1 MKDITVIAFD
11 LDDTLW
17 PCMPV
22 IDHAEATL
30 YQWLAQHYPRISTAF
45 SPGELIEQRKQF
57 MTREH
62 RFTVD
67 LSLMRHEFLKYLA
80 IEARYDPERFSRDG
94 FEVFYL
100 ARQQVSFYDD
110 VIPCLE
116 RLSKKFKL
124 GSISNGN
131 ASVEKV
137 GLGHLI
143 EHAVSASEL
152 KVAKPDSLIYHSLV
166 EHFKV
171 EAHQVLY
178 VGDDP
183 LFDVVGSLE
192 AGLKAIWINR
202 ENKPWPDDLPPPQHQ
217 ISDLHELEVLLDV

>member
-22 IDHAEATL
+22 IEHAEAAL
-30 YQWLAQHYPRISTAF
+30 YRWLEQHYPRITADY
-45 SPGELIEQRKQF
+45 SAADLVELRLQFMQREQRF
-57 MTREH
+57 S
-62 RFTVD
+62 VD
-67 LSLMRHEFLKYLA
+67 LSLMRYEFLKYLA
-80 IEARYDPERFSRDG
+80 VAAEYDPESFSRDG
-94 FEVFYL
+94 FEVFYQ
-100 ARQQVSFYDD
+100 ARQQVDFYDD

-116 RLSKKFKL
+116 RLSRKFKL

-131 ASVEKV
+131 ACVEKV

-143 EHAVSASEL
+143 EHAVSASEI
-152 KVAKPDSLIYHSLV
+152 KVAKPDSLIYQSLV
-166 EHFKV
+166 ERFSV

-183 LFDVVGSLE
+183 LFDVAGSQE

-202 ENKPWPDDLPPPQHQ
+202 ENKPWPEHLPAPKYQ
-217 ISDLHELEVLLDV
+217 ISNLHELELLLGV

>member
-1 MKDITVIAFD
+1 MKEISVIAFD

-22 IDHAEATL
+22 IEHAEATL
-30 YQWLAQHYPRISTAF
+30 YRWLEQHYPRISTAF
-45 SPGELIEQRKQF
+45 SAEGLVELRKQF
-57 MTREH
+57 IEREQ
-62 RFTVD
+62 RFSVD

-80 IEARYDPERFSRDG
+80 VQAKYDPEQFSTEG
-94 FEVFYL
+94 FEVFYQ
-100 ARQQVSFYDD
+100 ARQQVSFYED
-110 VIPCLE
+110 VMPCLE
-116 RLSKKFKL
+116 RLSRKFKL

-131 ASVEKV
+131 ACVESV

-152 KVAKPDSLIYHSLV
+152 KVAKPDSQIYHNLV
-166 EHFKV
+166 ERFGV

-183 LFDVVGSLE
+183 IFDVAGPLE
-192 AGLKAIWINR
+192 AGLQAVWINR
-202 ENKPWPDDLPPPQHQ
+202 EHKPWPQHLPPPRHQ
-217 ISDLHELEVLLDV
+217 ISNLHELELLLGV